1 MCQRAVCSRC
11 GGATY
16 RGCGNHV
23 EQVLAGVPEAQRCAC
38 ASGAG
43 AGAGAGT
50 GSDPGAERRG
60 LRRLFGRR

>member
-1 MCQRAVCSRC
+1 LRAIDPVLEEVMCQRVVCAGC

-23 EQVLAGVPEAQRCAC
+23 EQVLAGVPQAERCSC
-38 ASGAG
+38 AVGQ
-43 AGAGAGT
+43 GT
-50 GSDPGAERRG
+50 ERRG

>member
-43 AGAGAGT
+43 AG
-50 GSDPGAERRG
+50 SDPGAERRG